1 MSRRFWLWCLGC
13 SVGLVGFGRRVTGD
27 EREPTLNEMLRSVLK
42 CRRPQEFAYI
52 DLVTQKVDS
61 GELPKALVLSM
72 MKWATEKSRS
82 EVQAGRRRSDIPMP
96 YFQEGLKRRAAEIGV
111 SLPAFSP

>member
-1 MSRRFWLWCLGC
+1 MTRRFWLWCLAW
-13 SVGLVGFGRRVTGD
+13 SVGLMCIGRRVIGD
-27 EREPTLNEMLRSVLK
+27 EQNPTLNEMLRSVLK

-61 GELPKALVLSM
+61 GDLPKALVLSM
-72 MKWATEKSRS
+72 MKWAVEKSRN
-82 EVQAGRRRSDIPMP
+82 EVQAGRRKSDIPMP
-96 YFQEGLKRRAAEIGV
+96 HFQEGLKRRAAEIGV